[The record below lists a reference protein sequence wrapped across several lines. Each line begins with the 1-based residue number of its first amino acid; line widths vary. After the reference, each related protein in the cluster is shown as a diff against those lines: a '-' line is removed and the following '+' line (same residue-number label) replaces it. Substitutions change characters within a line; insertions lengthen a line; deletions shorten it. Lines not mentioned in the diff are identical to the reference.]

1 MGEEGIKD
9 PKTKDR
15 EKNLNM
21 KIKLKN
27 IFYRDNQNTKPHTQ
41 HCVKAFLTMLFQE
54 ETLLSLSLSLSH
66 ITFYSLSYP
75 TRHLY
80 LLMA

>member
-41 HCVKAFLTMLFQE
+41 HCVKAF
-54 ETLLSLSLSLSH
+54 
-66 ITFYSLSYP
+66 
-75 TRHLY
+75 
-80 LLMA
+80 